1 MLCQAALI
9 LSQHMDSSAH
19 HMPHYMVESAT
30 LHVVIFDLY
39 TNTCYLSLIW
49 VSDQSIDVL
58 KLLTP

>member
-1 MLCQAALI
+1 
-9 LSQHMDSSAH
+9 MDSSAH

>member
-1 MLCQAALI
+1 
-9 LSQHMDSSAH
+9 MDSSAH
-19 HMPHYMVESAT
+19 HMLHYMVKSVT